1 MEKRNYW
8 LKLKEDFFSQPYIKK
23 LRKIAGGDTYTI
35 IYQKILL
42 LSVKT
47 NGYIVFQ
54 NIEKTL
60 AEELAL
66 ILDEDVD
73 NVTVTLEFMKANKL
87 IEQTEN
93 ENEYLLPDMLS
104 LIGSESESAKW
115 VRAYRDRKRKELL
128 IASEKQT
135 LQCNVD
141 VMKCNENVIIDKDI
155 DIDKDKDKEKEIY
168 KEKEKN
174 NTPHSPQRGE
184 YPISKDALEVLD
196 YLNLKTNKKFSIK
209 NKNNTKNISQRLKDG
224 FTVEELKSVI
234 DKKTLEWLNDDKM
247 NQFLNPETLFRPKK
261 FEIYLNSKNKVKTET
276 DDDGKYKNI
285 KTTHIDNVTGEMWVT
300 GG

>member
-1 MEKRNYW
+1 
-8 LKLKEDFFSQPYIKK
+8 
-23 LRKIAGGDTYTI
+23 
-35 IYQKILL
+35 L

-66 ILDEDVD
+66 ILDEDID

-128 IASEKQT
+128 ISSEKQT
-135 LQCNVD
+135 LQCKDNVMGCKD
-141 VMKCNENVIIDKDI
+141 NVIIDKDKDI
-155 DIDKDKDKEKEIY
+155 DIDIDPPLAPHKNTEMRGGELISDNNLTKLSRKYKEKEINKAY
-168 KEKEKN
+168 
-174 NTPHSPQRGE
+174 Q
-184 YPISKDALEVLD
+184 
-196 YLNLKTNKKFSIK
+196 YLKY
-209 NKNNTKNISQRLKDG
+209 
-224 FTVEELKSVI
+224 LKSKGKEI
-234 DKKTLEWLNDDKM
+234 KDPIALLFTMLKNGTYADIAEIENQQKKEDKKYQIIKPQKSIVM
-247 NQFLNPETLFRPKK
+247 NP
-261 FEIYLNSKNKVKTET
+261 
-276 DDDGKYKNI
+276 NI
-285 KTTHIDNVTGEMWVT
+285 KSIIKEIQEWTGESL
-300 GG
+300 